1 MLAGLSH
8 GQAVVLMVANAA
20 MWSIAGVVT
29 RQLESAQSF
38 EITFWRSL
46 FTFLSLLVLLPLT
59 QGRDVFKGMRQGGVS
74 LWLSGVCW
82 SVMFTAFMLALTMTT
97 VANVLITMA
106 MGPFFTALV
115 ARVVL
120 GQRIDVR
127 TALAILMAALGIAWM
142 FGAEVA
148 TQGWLG
154 FVVALC
160 VPLAAAVNWTV
171 VQRAAVRGLAVDLAP
186 GVLIGAAIS
195 CLVTLPMSMPFQAV
209 ATDVAWLALLG
220 LVQLAIPCLLSVACA
235 RVLKAPEVSLLALLE
250 VVFGIF
256 LAWWGAGEE
265 PSSSVLSG
273 GLLVLGALLAH
284 QGLAWRERQNPLTRK
299 T

>member
-46 FTFLSLLVLLPLT
+46 FTVLSLLVLLPLT
-59 QGRDVFKGMRQGGVS
+59 QGRDVFKGMRQGGAS

-127 TALAILMAALGIAWM
+127 TALAIVMAALGIAWM

-171 VQRAAVRGLAVDLAP
+171 VQRAAVRGLSVDLAP

-284 QGLAWRERQNPLTRK
+284 QGLAWRERQKSSP
-299 T
+299 

>member
-8 GQAVVLMVANAA
+8 GQAVGLMVANAA

-29 RQLESAQSF
+29 RQLDSAQGF

-46 FTFLSLLVLLPLT
+46 FTALSLLVLLPLT
-59 QGRDVFKGMRQGGVS
+59 QGRAVFREMRQGGSS

-120 GQRIDVR
+120 GQRIDAR
-127 TALAILMAALGIAWM
+127 TAGAIVLAGLGIAWM

-171 VQRAAVRGLAVDLAP
+171 VQRAAVRGLSVDLAP

-209 ATDVAWLALLG
+209 ASDVAWLALLG

-235 RVLKAPEVSLLALLE
+235 KVLKAPEVSLLALLE

-273 GLLVLGALLAH
+273 GMLVLGALLAH
-284 QGLAWRERQNPLTRK
+284 QGLAWRERQNLTP
-299 T
+299 

>member
-59 QGRDVFKGMRQGGVS
+59 QGRDVFKGMRQGGAS

-127 TALAILMAALGIAWM
+127 TALAIVMAALGIAWM

-235 RVLKAPEVSLLALLE
+235 KVLKAPEVSLLALLE

-284 QGLAWRERQNPLTRK
+284 QGLAWRERQNPLT
-299 T
+299 

>member
-1 MLAGLSH
+1 MLGPLSH
-8 GQAVVLMVANAA
+8 GQAAGLMVANAA

-29 RQLESAQSF
+29 RQLHSAQSF

-46 FTFLSLLVLLPLT
+46 FTVISLLVLLPLT
-59 QGRDVFKGMRQGGVS
+59 QGRHVFSHMRKGGVS

-106 MGPFFTALV
+106 LGPFFTALV
-115 ARVVL
+115 ARMVL
-120 GQRIDVR
+120 GQRIDAR
-127 TALAILMAALGIAWM
+127 TAGAIALAALGIAWM

-160 VPLAAAVNWTV
+160 VPMAAAINWTV
-171 VQRAAVRGLAVDLAP
+171 VQRAQVRGLSVDLAP
-186 GVLIGAAIS
+186 GVLIGAALS
-195 CLVTLPMSMPFQAV
+195 SLVTLPLSLPLQAQ
-209 ATDVAWLALLG
+209 ASDVAWLALLG

-235 RVLKAPEVSLLALLE
+235 KVLQAPEVSLLALLE

-256 LAWWGAGEE
+256 LAWVGAGEA
-265 PSSSVLSG
+265 PSRSVLLG
-273 GLLVLGALLAH
+273 GMMVLLALCAH
-284 QGLAWRERQNPLTRK
+284 QGLAWRERKPSAPTP
-299 T
+299 

>member
-1 MLAGLSH
+1 MLARLSH

-46 FTFLSLLVLLPLT
+46 FTVLSLLVLLPLT
-59 QGRDVFKGMRQGGVS
+59 QGRDVFKGMRQGGAS

-127 TALAILMAALGIAWM
+127 TALAIVMAALGIAWM

-235 RVLKAPEVSLLALLE
+235 KVLKAPEVSLLALLE

-265 PSSSVLSG
+265 PSSSVFSG

-284 QGLAWRERQNPLTRK
+284 QGLAWRERQKSSP
-299 T
+299 

>member
-59 QGRDVFKGMRQGGVS
+59 QGRSVFKDMRQGGVS

-127 TALAILMAALGIAWM
+127 TAFAIVMAALGIAWM

-209 ATDVAWLALLG
+209 ASDVAWLALLG

-284 QGLAWRERQNPLTRK
+284 QGLAWRERQNPLT
-299 T
+299 

>member
-1 MLAGLSH
+1 MLKGRALFMH
-8 GQAVVLMVANAA
+8 LP
-20 MWSIAGVVT
+20 W
-29 RQLESAQSF
+29 RDK
-38 EITFWRSL
+38 TF
-46 FTFLSLLVLLPLT
+46 
-59 QGRDVFKGMRQGGVS
+59 
-74 LWLSGVCW
+74 WLSGVCW

-127 TALAILMAALGIAWM
+127 TALAIVMAALGIAWM

-235 RVLKAPEVSLLALLE
+235 KVLKAPEVSLLALLE

-284 QGLAWRERQNPLTRK
+284 QGLAWRERQNPLT
-299 T
+299 

>member
-1 MLAGLSH
+1 MAG
-8 GQAVVLMVANAA
+8 
-20 MWSIAGVVT
+20 
-29 RQLESAQSF
+29 
-38 EITFWRSL
+38 
-46 FTFLSLLVLLPLT
+46 
-59 QGRDVFKGMRQGGVS
+59 
-74 LWLSGVCW
+74 
-82 SVMFTAFMLALTMTT
+82 
-97 VANVLITMA
+97 
-106 MGPFFTALV
+106 
-115 ARVVL
+115 
-120 GQRIDVR
+120 
-127 TALAILMAALGIAWM
+127 LGIAWM

-235 RVLKAPEVSLLALLE
+235 KVLKAPEVSLLALLE

-284 QGLAWRERQNPLTRK
+284 QGLAWRERQNLTP
-299 T
+299 

>member
-127 TALAILMAALGIAWM
+127 TALAIVMAALGIAWM

-235 RVLKAPEVSLLALLE
+235 KVLKAPEVSLLALLE

-273 GLLVLGALLAH
+273 GLLVLGALGIH
-284 QGLAWRERQNPLTRK
+284 QGLAWRERQNPLT
-299 T
+299 

>member
-171 VQRAAVRGLAVDLAP
+171 VQRASVRGLAVDLAP

-284 QGLAWRERQNPLTRK
+284 QGLAWRERQNPLT
-299 T
+299 

>member
-1 MLAGLSH
+1 MLARLSH

-46 FTFLSLLVLLPLT
+46 FTVLSLLVLLPLT

-127 TALAILMAALGIAWM
+127 TALAIVMAALGIAWM

-284 QGLAWRERQNPLTRK
+284 QGLAWRERQNPLT
-299 T
+299 

>member
-8 GQAVVLMVANAA
+8 GQAVGLMVANAA

-29 RQLESAQSF
+29 RQLDSAQGF

-46 FTFLSLLVLLPLT
+46 FTVLSLLVLLPLT
-59 QGRDVFKGMRQGGVS
+59 QGRAVFRDMRQGGSS

-120 GQRIDVR
+120 GQRIDAR
-127 TALAILMAALGIAWM
+127 TAGAIVLAGLGIAWM

-171 VQRAAVRGLAVDLAP
+171 VQRAAVRGLSVDLAP

-235 RVLKAPEVSLLALLE
+235 KVLKAPEVSLLALLE

-265 PSSSVLSG
+265 PSSSVFSG

-284 QGLAWRERQNPLTRK
+284 QGLAWRERQKSSP
-299 T
+299 

>member
-8 GQAVVLMVANAA
+8 GQAVGLMVANAA

-29 RQLESAQSF
+29 RQLDSAQSF

-46 FTFLSLLVLLPLT
+46 FTALSLLVLLPLT
-59 QGRDVFKGMRQGGVS
+59 QGRAVFRDMRQGGSS

-120 GQRIDVR
+120 GQRIDAR
-127 TALAILMAALGIAWM
+127 TAFAIVLAGLGIAWM

-148 TQGWLG
+148 TQGWVG

-171 VQRAAVRGLAVDLAP
+171 VQRAAVRGLSVDLAP

-209 ATDVAWLALLG
+209 ASDVAWLALLG

-235 RVLKAPEVSLLALLE
+235 KVLKAPEVSLLALLE

-265 PSSSVLSG
+265 PSSSVFSG

-284 QGLAWRERQNPLTRK
+284 QGLAWRERQKSSP
-299 T
+299 

>member
-8 GQAVVLMVANAA
+8 GQAVGLMVANAA

-29 RQLESAQSF
+29 RQLDSAQSF

-46 FTFLSLLVLLPLT
+46 FTALSLLVLLPLT
-59 QGRDVFKGMRQGGVS
+59 QGRAVFRDMRQGGSS

-120 GQRIDVR
+120 GQRIDAR
-127 TALAILMAALGIAWM
+127 TAGAIVLAGLGIAWM

-171 VQRAAVRGLAVDLAP
+171 VQRAAVRGLSVDLAP

-209 ATDVAWLALLG
+209 ASDVAWLALLG

-235 RVLKAPEVSLLALLE
+235 KVLKAPEVSLLALLE

-284 QGLAWRERQNPLTRK
+284 QGLAWRERQNLTP
-299 T
+299 

>member
-46 FTFLSLLVLLPLT
+46 FTVLSLLVLLPLT
-59 QGRDVFKGMRQGGVS
+59 QGRDVFKGMRQGGAS

-127 TALAILMAALGIAWM
+127 TALAIVMAALGIAWM

-209 ATDVAWLALLG
+209 ASDVAWLALLG

-235 RVLKAPEVSLLALLE
+235 KVLKAPEVSLLALLE

-284 QGLAWRERQNPLTRK
+284 QGLAWRERQKSSP
-299 T
+299 

>member
-46 FTFLSLLVLLPLT
+46 FTVLSLLVLLPLT
-59 QGRDVFKGMRQGGVS
+59 QGRAVFRDMRQGGSS

-127 TALAILMAALGIAWM
+127 TAFAIVMAALGIAWM

-171 VQRAAVRGLAVDLAP
+171 VQRAAVRGLSVDLAP

-209 ATDVAWLALLG
+209 ASDVAWLALLG

-235 RVLKAPEVSLLALLE
+235 KVLKAPEVSLLALLE

-273 GLLVLGALLAH
+273 GMLVLGALLAH
-284 QGLAWRERQNPLTRK
+284 QGLAWRERQNLTP
-299 T
+299 

>member
-1 MLAGLSH
+1 MHNKLSH
-8 GQAVVLMVANAA
+8 AQALGLMVLATLL
-20 MWSIAGVVT
+20 WSVAGVVS
-29 RQLESAQSF
+29 RQITQAQGF
-38 EITFWRSL
+38 EVTFWRSF
-46 FTFLSLLVLLPLT
+46 FTALSLVIGLT
-59 QGRDVFKGMRQGGVS
+59 LATRGKVWRLRAFSSRT
-74 LWLSGVCW
+74 LWLSGLCW
-82 SVMFTAFMLALTMTT
+82 SVMFTAFMLAMAMTT

-106 MGPFFTALV
+106 IGPFFTALV

-120 GQRIDVR
+120 GQRIDAR
-127 TALAILMAALGIAWM
+127 TAFAIVLAGLGIAWM

-148 TQGWLG
+148 TQGWVG

-171 VQRAAVRGLAVDLAP
+171 VQRAAVRGLSVDLAP
-186 GVLIGAAIS
+186 GVLIGATIS
-195 CLVTLPMSMPFQAV
+195 CLVTLPMAMPFQAV
-209 ATDVAWLALLG
+209 ASDVAWLALLG

-235 RVLKAPEVSLLALLE
+235 KVLKAPEVSLLALLE

-284 QGLAWRERQNPLTRK
+284 QGLAWRERQNLT

>member
-59 QGRDVFKGMRQGGVS
+59 QGRDVFKGMRQGGAS

-127 TALAILMAALGIAWM
+127 TALAIVMAALGIAWM

-171 VQRAAVRGLAVDLAP
+171 VQRAAVRGLSVDLAP

-209 ATDVAWLALLG
+209 ASDVAWLALLG

-235 RVLKAPEVSLLALLE
+235 KVLKAPEVSLLALLE

-265 PSSSVLSG
+265 PSSSVFSG

-284 QGLAWRERQNPLTRK
+284 QGLAWRERQKSSP
-299 T
+299 

>member
-46 FTFLSLLVLLPLT
+46 FTFFSLLVLLPLT

-127 TALAILMAALGIAWM
+127 TALAIVMAALGIAWM

-235 RVLKAPEVSLLALLE
+235 KVLKAPEVSLLALLE

-284 QGLAWRERQNPLTRK
+284 QGLAWRERQNPLT
-299 T
+299 

>member
-59 QGRDVFKGMRQGGVS
+59 QGRDVFKGMRQGGAS

-127 TALAILMAALGIAWM
+127 TALAIVMAALGIAWM

-171 VQRAAVRGLAVDLAP
+171 VQRAAVRGLSVDLAP
-186 GVLIGAAIS
+186 GVLIGATIS

-284 QGLAWRERQNPLTRK
+284 QGLAWRERQNPLT
-299 T
+299 

>member
-8 GQAVVLMVANAA
+8 GQAVGLMVANAA

-46 FTFLSLLVLLPLT
+46 FTALSLLVLLPLT
-59 QGRDVFKGMRQGGVS
+59 QGRAVFRDMRQGGSS

-115 ARVVL
+115 ARMVL
-120 GQRIDVR
+120 GQRIDAR
-127 TALAILMAALGIAWM
+127 TAGAIVLAALGIAWM

-171 VQRAAVRGLAVDLAP
+171 VQRAAVRGLSVDLAP

-209 ATDVAWLALLG
+209 ASDVAWLALLG

-235 RVLKAPEVSLLALLE
+235 KVLKAPEVSLLALLE

-284 QGLAWRERQNPLTRK
+284 QGLAWRERQNLTS
-299 T
+299 

>member
-1 MLAGLSH
+1 MLARLSH

-46 FTFLSLLVLLPLT
+46 FTALSLLVLLPLT
-59 QGRDVFKGMRQGGVS
+59 QGRAVFRDMRQGGAS

-127 TALAILMAALGIAWM
+127 TALAIVMAALGIAWM

-250 VVFGIF
+250 VVVGIF

-284 QGLAWRERQNPLTRK
+284 QGLAWRERQKSSP
-299 T
+299 

>member
-127 TALAILMAALGIAWM
+127 TALAIVMAALGIAWM

-220 LVQLAIPCLLSVACA
+220 LVQLAIPCWLSVACA

-284 QGLAWRERQNPLTRK
+284 QGLAWRERQNPLT
-299 T
+299 

>member
-8 GQAVVLMVANAA
+8 GQAVGLMVANAA

-46 FTFLSLLVLLPLT
+46 FTALSLLVLLPLT
-59 QGRDVFKGMRQGGVS
+59 QGRAVFRDMRQGGSS

-127 TALAILMAALGIAWM
+127 TALAIVMAALGIAWM

-171 VQRAAVRGLAVDLAP
+171 VQRAAVRGLSVDLAP

-209 ATDVAWLALLG
+209 ASDVAWLALLG
-220 LVQLAIPCLLSVACA
+220 LVQLAIPCLLSVSCA
-235 RVLKAPEVSLLALLE
+235 KVLKAPEVSLLALLE

-284 QGLAWRERQNPLTRK
+284 QGLAWRERQNLTS
-299 T
+299 

>member
-8 GQAVVLMVANAA
+8 GQAVGLMVANAA

-29 RQLESAQSF
+29 RQLDSAQSF

-46 FTFLSLLVLLPLT
+46 FTALSLLVLLPLT
-59 QGRDVFKGMRQGGVS
+59 QGRAVFRDMRQGGSS

-127 TALAILMAALGIAWM
+127 TALAIVMAALGIAWM

-171 VQRAAVRGLAVDLAP
+171 VQRAAVRGLSVDLAP

-235 RVLKAPEVSLLALLE
+235 KVLKAPEVSLLALLE

-265 PSSSVLSG
+265 PSSSVFSG
-273 GLLVLGALLAH
+273 GLLVLGALLVH
-284 QGLAWRERQNPLTRK
+284 QGLAWRERQNPLT
-299 T
+299 

>member
-46 FTFLSLLVLLPLT
+46 FTALSLLVLLPLT
-59 QGRDVFKGMRQGGVS
+59 QGRAVFRDMRQGGSS

-120 GQRIDVR
+120 GQRIDAR
-127 TALAILMAALGIAWM
+127 TAGAIVLAGLGIAWM

-171 VQRAAVRGLAVDLAP
+171 VQRAAVRGLSVDLAP

-209 ATDVAWLALLG
+209 ASDVAWLALLG

-235 RVLKAPEVSLLALLE
+235 KVLKAPEVSLLALLE

-273 GLLVLGALLAH
+273 GMLVLGALLAH
-284 QGLAWRERQNPLTRK
+284 QGLAWRERQKSSP
-299 T
+299 

>member
-46 FTFLSLLVLLPLT
+46 FTVLSLLVLLPLT
-59 QGRDVFKGMRQGGVS
+59 QGRGVFKGMRQGGVS

-127 TALAILMAALGIAWM
+127 TALAIVMAALGIAWM

-284 QGLAWRERQNPLTRK
+284 QGLAWRERQNPLT
-299 T
+299 

>member
-1 MLAGLSH
+1 MLARLSH

-46 FTFLSLLVLLPLT
+46 FTALSLLVLLPLT
-59 QGRDVFKGMRQGGVS
+59 QGRAVFRDMRQGGAS

-127 TALAILMAALGIAWM
+127 TALAIVMAALGIAWM

-235 RVLKAPEVSLLALLE
+235 KVLKAPEVSLLALLE

-284 QGLAWRERQNPLTRK
+284 QGLAWRERQNPLT
-299 T
+299 

>member
-8 GQAVVLMVANAA
+8 GQAVFLMVANAA

-46 FTFLSLLVLLPLT
+46 FTVLSLLVLLPLT
-59 QGRDVFKGMRQGGVS
+59 QGRDVFKGMRQGGAS

-120 GQRIDVR
+120 GQSIDVR
-127 TALAILMAALGIAWM
+127 TALAIVMAALGIAWM

-235 RVLKAPEVSLLALLE
+235 KVLKAPEVSLLALLE

-284 QGLAWRERQNPLTRK
+284 QGLAWRERQNPLT
-299 T
+299 

>member
-106 MGPFFTALV
+106 MGPFFTTLV

-127 TALAILMAALGIAWM
+127 TALAIVMAALGIAWM

-284 QGLAWRERQNPLTRK
+284 QGLAWRERQNPLT
-299 T
+299 

>member
-8 GQAVVLMVANAA
+8 GQAVGLMVANAA

-29 RQLESAQSF
+29 RQLDSAQSF

-46 FTFLSLLVLLPLT
+46 FTALSLLVLLPLT
-59 QGRDVFKGMRQGGVS
+59 QGRAVFRDMRQGGSS

-120 GQRIDVR
+120 GQRIDAR
-127 TALAILMAALGIAWM
+127 TAGAIVLAGLGIAWM

-171 VQRAAVRGLAVDLAP
+171 VQRAAVRGLSVDLAP

-209 ATDVAWLALLG
+209 ASDVAWLALLG

-235 RVLKAPEVSLLALLE
+235 KVLKAPEVSLLALLE

-273 GLLVLGALLAH
+273 GMLVLGALLAH
-284 QGLAWRERQNPLTRK
+284 QGLAWRERQNLTP
-299 T
+299 

>member
-8 GQAVVLMVANAA
+8 GQAVGLMVANAA

-46 FTFLSLLVLLPLT
+46 FTALSLLVLLPLT
-59 QGRDVFKGMRQGGVS
+59 QGRAVFRDMRQGGSS

-127 TALAILMAALGIAWM
+127 TAVAIVMAGWGIAWM

-160 VPLAAAVNWTV
+160 VPMAAAVNWTV
-171 VQRAAVRGLAVDLAP
+171 VQRAAVRGLSVDLAP

-195 CLVTLPMSMPFQAV
+195 SVVTLPMAMPFQAV
-209 ATDVAWLALLG
+209 ASDVAWLVLLG

-235 RVLKAPEVSLLALLE
+235 KVLKAPEVSLLALLE

-284 QGLAWRERQNPLTRK
+284 QGLAWRERQHSSPSN
-299 T
+299 

>member
-29 RQLESAQSF
+29 RQLDSAQSF

-46 FTFLSLLVLLPLT
+46 FTVLSLLVLLPLT
-59 QGRDVFKGMRQGGVS
+59 QGRDVFKGMRQGGAS

-127 TALAILMAALGIAWM
+127 TALAIVMAALGIAWM

-186 GVLIGAAIS
+186 GGLIGAAIS

-235 RVLKAPEVSLLALLE
+235 KVLKAPEVSLLALLE

-284 QGLAWRERQNPLTRK
+284 QGLAWRERQNLLT
-299 T
+299 

>member
-46 FTFLSLLVLLPLT
+46 FTVLSLLVLLPLT

-127 TALAILMAALGIAWM
+127 TALAIVMAALGIAWM

-273 GLLVLGALLAH
+273 GLLVLGALLVH
-284 QGLAWRERQNPLTRK
+284 QGLAWRERQNPLT
-299 T
+299 

>member
-120 GQRIDVR
+120 GQRIDAR
-127 TALAILMAALGIAWM
+127 TAGAIVLAGLGIAWM

-171 VQRAAVRGLAVDLAP
+171 VQRAAVRGLSVDLAP

-209 ATDVAWLALLG
+209 ASDVAWLALLG

-235 RVLKAPEVSLLALLE
+235 KVLKAPEVSLLALLE

-273 GLLVLGALLAH
+273 GMLVLGALLAH
-284 QGLAWRERQNPLTRK
+284 QGLAWRERQKSSP
-299 T
+299 

>member
-127 TALAILMAALGIAWM
+127 TALAIVMAALGIAWM

-235 RVLKAPEVSLLALLE
+235 KVLKAPEVSLLALLE

-284 QGLAWRERQNPLTRK
+284 QGLAWRERQNPLT
-299 T
+299 

>member
-46 FTFLSLLVLLPLT
+46 FTALSLLVLLPLT
-59 QGRDVFKGMRQGGVS
+59 QGRAVFRDMRQGGSS

-127 TALAILMAALGIAWM
+127 TALAIVMAALGIAWM

-171 VQRAAVRGLAVDLAP
+171 VQRAAVRGLSVDLAP

-209 ATDVAWLALLG
+209 ASDVAWLALLG

-273 GLLVLGALLAH
+273 GMLVLGALLAH
-284 QGLAWRERQNPLTRK
+284 QGLAWRERQKSSP
-299 T
+299 